1 MTKAHASC
9 LLVAILGACAAT
21 ELDTSIALRSTA
33 KRRPPPPPLSLPGG
47 AGGALARK
55 QAVLYLQVEVIDQT
69 RDPEMKFSVGAL
81 AVAKAELESLMPR
94 MKRFTVYSVFNDG
107 AKRLVR
113 DLSEIGEMDNGAA
126 SRLPAADVL
135 LNVTMTLN
143 CEKAKMSGPGKGD
156 HTLDE
161 IRRYRETVVYT
172 LTDRNGRI
180 LDDTPEAS
188 GTLSHPLRRDVGR
201 LVNLQTGKVEY
212 KGGFDPSD
220 EASQAAIVREMTQAL
235 NEELSEV
242 LALAIPL
249 TADVTAINSTGT
261 AFSFSKG
268 SRHGVYRGGEVVVW
282 ARTGDFDY
290 VIADTVSEPTADRA
304 TLKVVRWNTDDPAA
318 ARIVH
323 ELRNQPDAVKRHQ
336 LFGTTKSIPE
346 KEQVVE
352 K

>member
-1 MTKAHASC
+1 MTKIHASC
-9 LLVAILGACAAT
+9 LLAALLCACTTT

-33 KRRPPPPPLSLPGG
+33 EDMPPPPPLSLPHG

-81 AVAKAELESLMPR
+81 AAAKAELEALMPR

-113 DLSEIGEMDNGAA
+113 DLTDIGEMDGGAA
-126 SRLPAADVL
+126 SRLPAADAL
-135 LNVTMTLN
+135 LNVTLTLN
-143 CEKAKMSGPGKGD
+143 CEKAKMSGKGAGD

-161 IRRYRETVVYT
+161 IRRYRETLVYN

-188 GTLSHPLRRDVGR
+188 GELYDELRRDVGR
-201 LVNLQTGKVEY
+201 LVNLQSGKVEY
-212 KGGFDPSD
+212 AAGFDPSD
-220 EASQAAIVREMTQAL
+220 EASQAAIVREMTQKL
-235 NEELSEV
+235 NVGLSAR

-249 TADVTAINSTGT
+249 TADVTAINPTGT

-304 TLKVVRWNTDDPAA
+304 TLKVVRWNTDDPEA
-318 ARIVH
+318 ARIVQ

-336 LFGTTKSIPE
+336 LFGTTKSIPV